1 MSVIEKVENYRGYIL
16 TVEEA
21 ADLLT
26 VSESS
31 IYRDI
36 YSAALNAI
44 KIGEKRYII
53 TKTDLL
59 AFLKD
64 VQTDKYYSE
73 NRDIA
78 FCKDIFERVF
88 GCKCYKG
95 FWVNTNSVAK
105 SLKVSETHLR
115 NIVINQK
122 ITAEYIRANRRIN
135 MESLR
140 EYLDKNQTIKL
151 LFEPDLAA
159 EPKSPQTK
167 YY

>member
-64 VQTDKYYSE
+64 IQTDKYYRA
-73 NRDIA
+73 NRDNA
-78 FCKDIFERVF
+78 MNEDVFKKCF

-95 FWVNTNSVAK
+95 FWLNTNSVAK
-105 SLKVSETHLR
+105 SIKVSETHLR
-115 NIVINQK
+115 NITVTQK
-122 ITAEYIRANRRIN
+122 ITVEYIRANRRIN

-140 EYLDKNQTIKL
+140 EYLDENQTTNL
-151 LFEPDLAA
+151 LLKSEVCA
-159 EPKSPQTK
+159 EPRRAQII
-167 YY
+167 